1 MTSDQTQ
8 ADLEADIAKERS
20 ALADSL
26 SQLTAHL
33 SPENLVSSVGDTLK
47 DQSGALAQAVVK
59 GARDNPVALGLM
71 GAGLAWLLMGGKS
84 NGTPSNEGDG
94 NAAYDTR
101 PTPTVGGF
109 NHRSDP
115 SQFTQRVDAAERA
128 MRSDEH
134 SGPTEQS
141 RLAQARQFV
150 GRTASDMRD
159 TLYEGT
165 AELSDIARARVIQA
179 REKAIAAQARIEA
192 MGGDAA
198 RLGRRTFEDNPLL
211 IGAGIAAAGAAL
223 AYALPRT
230 DTENRAFGAH
240 RDALMD
246 EAERILQEEMERLKA
261 SGRAAMD
268 EVRTMATEAA
278 DQVPTGAEAADLAED
293 TLREAAQRVQ
303 ERAEKAHSR

>member
-1 MTSDQTQ
+1 MTSDKNQSDIQ
-8 ADLEADIAKERS
+8 ADIENERA

-26 SQLTAHL
+26 SQLTEHF
-33 SPENLVSSVGDTLK
+33 SPEKLISSVGDTLK
-47 DQSGALAQAVVK
+47 DQSGALAHAVVK
-59 GARDNPVALGLM
+59 GARENPVALGLM

-84 NGTPSNEGDG
+84 SGSASQDSDT

-101 PTPTVGGF
+101 PTPTVRGF

-115 SQFTQRVDAAERA
+115 SQFTDRVDAAERA
-128 MRSDEH
+128 MHGNDDTDTSD
-134 SGPTEQS
+134 QS

-150 GRTASDMRD
+150 GRTAADMRD

-165 AELSDIARARVIQA
+165 AELNDIARARVIQA
-179 REKAIAAQARIEA
+179 REKAIAAQSRIEE

-223 AYALPRT
+223 AYTLPRT

-240 RDALMD
+240 RDALMS
-246 EAERILQEEMERLKA
+246 EAERVLQEEMDRLKA

-278 DQVPTGAEAADLAED
+278 DQVPTGTEAADLAEGK
-293 TLREAAQRVQ
+293 LREAAKRVQ
-303 ERAEKAHSR
+303 DRVEDTHSR